1 MLATWFYRNAIRP
14 CLFLLEPEDAHDL
27 VANLLPASAS
37 MLSIGKD
44 VFFSDRVEAALPRL
58 TTTLASRALANPVGL
73 AAGLD
78 KNANFVSLWPLF
90 CFGFAEIG
98 SVTASPSVGNEKPRL
113 FRLAQDQAI
122 INRMGLNGDGAECVS
137 RRLARIDRS
146 QSLGPLA
153 LNIAKSNLPD
163 LHGDAAVADLLS
175 TFRCFQD
182 SNLAYV
188 TINTSCPNTHDG
200 ALSEISQFREI
211 LRAIN
216 AANHKAFPLFL
227 KLSPDSTDEFIAMI
241 LASVRELGI
250 PIAGFV
256 CGNTTVTRPNLSTP
270 AERLASIG
278 RGGLSGRPLNTLM
291 LTQVKKLN
299 ELKDPE
305 QQIIACG
312 GIASAA
318 DVVAALAAG
327 ATVVQLY
334 TALIYHGP
342 FIVMEIL
349 ADLALALA
357 NVNTTVSELVG
368 NQKLG
373 EQVAANLG

>member
-14 CLFLLEPEDAHDL
+14 GLFLFDPEDAHDL
-27 VANLLPASAS
+27 VANLLPASAPL
-37 MLSIGKD
+37 LSIGKEAIWGEK
-44 VFFSDRVEAALPRL
+44 VQAALPRL
-58 TTTLASRALANPVGL
+58 VTTLAKNSLANPVGL

-78 KNANFVSLWPLF
+78 KNAKFVSLWPQ
-90 CFGFAEIG
+90 FGFGFVEIG
-98 SVTASPSVGNEKPRL
+98 SVTAAPSLGNEKPRL
-113 FRLAQDQAI
+113 FRLPQDQAI
-122 INRMGLNGDGAECVS
+122 INRMGLNGDGAPAIAK
-137 RRLARIDRS
+137 RLAEAGRS
-146 QSLGPLA
+146 RSLGPIA

-163 LHGDAAVADLLS
+163 LNGDAAVADLLS

-182 SNLAYV
+182 SRLAYV

-211 LRAIN
+211 LKAIN
-216 AANHKAFPLFL
+216 ASNQQEFPLFL
-227 KLSPDSTDEFIAMI
+227 KLSPDSTDEFISMI
-241 LASVRELGI
+241 LASVRELNI

-256 CGNTTVTRPNLSTP
+256 CGNTTVARDNLSTS

-278 RGGLSGRPLNTLM
+278 RGGLSGRPLNLLM
-291 LTQVKKLN
+291 LAQVKKLN
-299 ELKDPE
+299 ELKDAE

-318 DVVAALAAG
+318 EVVAALAAG
-327 ATVVQLY
+327 ASAVQLY
-334 TALIYHGP
+334 TALVYHGP

-357 NVNTTVSELVG
+357 KVNTTVSELVG

-373 EQVAANLG
+373 DLVAANLV

>member
-14 CLFLLEPEDAHDL
+14 GLFLLDPEDAHDL
-27 VANLLPASAS
+27 VANLLPASVPL
-37 MLSIGKD
+37 LSIGKETIWGD
-44 VFFSDRVEAALPRL
+44 KVQAALPRL
-58 TTTLASRALANPVGL
+58 VTTLAKNVLANPVGV

-78 KNANFVSLWPLF
+78 KNAKFVSLWPQ
-90 CFGFAEIG
+90 FGFGFVEVG
-98 SVTASPSVGNEKPRL
+98 SVTAAPSLGNERPRL
-113 FRLAQDQAI
+113 FRLPQDQAI
-122 INRMGLNGDGAECVS
+122 INRMGLNGDGAPAIAK
-137 RRLARIDRS
+137 RLAIAGRNL
-146 QSLGPLA
+146 SLGPIA

-182 SNLAYV
+182 SKLAYV

-200 ALSEISQFREI
+200 ALAEVSQFREI
-211 LRAIN
+211 LKAIN
-216 AANHKAFPLFL
+216 ASNQQEFPLFL
-227 KLSPDSTDEFIAMI
+227 KLSPDSTDEFITMI
-241 LASVRELGI
+241 LASVRELNI

-256 CGNTTVTRPNLSTP
+256 CGNTTVTRDNLSTS
-270 AERLASIG
+270 AERLACIG
-278 RGGLSGRPLNTLM
+278 RGGLSGAPLNSLM
-291 LTQVKKLN
+291 LAQVKRLN
-299 ELKDPE
+299 ELKDAE

-327 ATVVQLY
+327 ATAVQLY
-334 TALIYHGP
+334 TALVYHGP

-357 NVNTTVSELVG
+357 KVDTTVSELVG
-368 NQKLG
+368 NEKLG
-373 EQVAANLG
+373 EQVAANLI

>member
-14 CLFLLEPEDAHDL
+14 GLFLLDPEDAHDL
-27 VANLLPASAS
+27 VANLLPASVPL
-37 MLSIGKD
+37 LSIGKETIWGD
-44 VFFSDRVEAALPRL
+44 KVQAALPRL
-58 TTTLASRALANPVGL
+58 VTTLAKNVLANPVGV

-78 KNANFVSLWPLF
+78 KNAKFVSLWPQ
-90 CFGFAEIG
+90 FGFGFVEVG
-98 SVTASPSVGNEKPRL
+98 SVTAAPSLGNERPRL
-113 FRLAQDQAI
+113 FRLPQDQAI
-122 INRMGLNGDGAECVS
+122 INRMGLNGDGAPAIA
-137 RRLARIDRS
+137 RRLAIAGRNL
-146 QSLGPLA
+146 SLGPIA

-182 SNLAYV
+182 SKLAYV

-200 ALSEISQFREI
+200 ALAEVSQFREI
-211 LRAIN
+211 LKAIN
-216 AANHKAFPLFL
+216 ASNQQEFPLFL
-227 KLSPDSTDEFIAMI
+227 KLSPDSTDEFITMI
-241 LASVRELGI
+241 LASVRELNI

-256 CGNTTVTRPNLSTP
+256 CGNTTVTRDNLSTS

-278 RGGLSGRPLNTLM
+278 RGGLSGPPLNSLM
-291 LTQVKKLN
+291 LAQVKRLN
-299 ELKDPE
+299 ELKDAE

-327 ATVVQLY
+327 ATAVQLY
-334 TALIYHGP
+334 TALVYHGP

-357 NVNTTVSELVG
+357 KVNTTVSELVG
-368 NQKLG
+368 NEKLG
-373 EQVAANLG
+373 EQVAANLI